1 MKYIIIGGVAGGATT
16 AARLRRLDEK
26 AEIIMIEKGE
36 YISYANCGLPYYIG
50 NVIKERSKLLVQTVA
65 SFSQRFNIDVRVLQ
79 EAIAIDRTAKTVT
92 VKKVSDG
99 SISYLEY
106 DKLILSVGAAPFVP
120 FTEGITSD
128 KVFTLRNVD
137 DTDKIKEY
145 ISAKQVKSVTIVGA
159 GFIGLEMAENL
170 HHLGIAVTIVEIGN
184 QILAPADI
192 TIAKMAL
199 NHIREKGVN
208 VMLNT
213 AIVNYENSS
222 DKIVAKTAAGEQ
234 IVADMVLLS
243 IGVRPDTKFLENVGI
258 ELGNNKGIIV
268 NEYLQTSDKDIYAV
282 GDAIEFE
289 NPLTKLKMPTYL
301 AGPANKQG
309 RICADNIVLGNTR
322 KYNGSINTAILKLFD
337 LTVAVT
343 GVASKNLQKVN
354 IAHQLSFTHSASH
367 ASYYP
372 DSSQLTIQLNFDST
386 NGQLYGA
393 QIIGKDGVDKRIDV
407 LSSLIQNQKS
417 VYDLMEYE
425 QAYAPPF
432 SSAKDPVNMAG
443 FVAENII
450 SQRMPI
456 IQWYEIATIREV
468 QLIDVRTKA
477 ENERGAIQNAINISV
492 DDLRNRLSELDKNKP
507 IIVYCQVGIRGY
519 IAQQILLQNGFE
531 NVRNLSGGYYLYHQM
546 FS

>member
-16 AARLRRLDEK
+16 ASRLRRLDEK

-184 QILAPADI
+184 QILAPTDI

-213 AIVNYENSS
+213 AIVNYVNSN
-222 DKIVAKTAAGEQ
+222 DKIIAKTAAGEQ

-243 IGVRPDTKFLENVGI
+243 IGVRPDTKFLENAGI
-258 ELGNNKGIIV
+258 EMGNNKGIIV

-322 KYNGSINTAILKLFD
+322 KYNGSINAAILKLFD

-372 DSSQLTIQLNFDST
+372 DSSQLTIQLNFDSI

-417 VYDLMEYE
+417 IFDLMEYE

-456 IQWYEIATIREV
+456 IQWYELATVGEM
-468 QLIDVRTKA
+468 QLIDVRTKT
-477 ENERGAIQNAINISV
+477 EYERGAIQNAINISV
-492 DDLRNRLSELDKNKP
+492 DDLRNGLSELDKNKP

-519 IAQQILLQNGFE
+519 IAQQILLQNGFK

-546 FS
+546 FC

>member
-50 NVIKERSKLLVQTVA
+50 NVIKERSKLLVQNVA

-79 EAIAIDRTAKTVT
+79 EAIAIDRIAKTVT

-145 ISAKQVKSVTIVGA
+145 ISAILVKSVTIVGA

-213 AIVNYENSS
+213 AIVNYVNSN
-222 DKIVAKTAAGEQ
+222 DKIIAKTAAGEQ
-234 IVADMVLLS
+234 IIADMVLLS
-243 IGVRPDTKFLENVGI
+243 IGVRPDTKFLENAGI
-258 ELGNNKGIIV
+258 EMGNNKGIIV

-372 DSSQLTIQLNFDST
+372 DSSQLTIQLNFDSI

-407 LSSLIQNQKS
+407 LSSLIQNKKS
-417 VYDLMEYE
+417 IFDLMEYE

-450 SQRMPI
+450 CQRMPI
-456 IQWYEIATIREV
+456 IQWYELATVGEM
-468 QLIDVRTKA
+468 QLIDVRTKT
-477 ENERGAIQNAINISV
+477 EYERGAIQNATNISV

-546 FS
+546 FC